1 MGNKN
6 RKILDWII
14 LHSTLLRTRKEEL
27 QRNYWWAKDICLCCI
42 SDPPKEGMSI
52 AETKKRYPAE
62 YVLKLGHERIY
73 LCWYHVKK
81 IQWSAMDKRKEDE
94 I

>member
-14 LHSTLLRTRKEEL
+14 MHSTLLRTRKEEL

-42 SDPPKEGMSI
+42 SDPPKE
-52 AETKKRYPAE
+52 
-62 YVLKLGHERIY
+62 
-73 LCWYHVKK
+73 
-81 IQWSAMDKRKEDE
+81 
-94 I
+94 